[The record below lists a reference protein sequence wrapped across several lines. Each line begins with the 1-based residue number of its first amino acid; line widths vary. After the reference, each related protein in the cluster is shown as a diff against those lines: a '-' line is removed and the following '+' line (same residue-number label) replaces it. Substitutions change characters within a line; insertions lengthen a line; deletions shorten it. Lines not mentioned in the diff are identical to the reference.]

1 MQYFLSGQ
9 KNLGYV
15 FCNEEH
21 PSSKFD
27 KVTNKEILKKSSGCI
42 LCLKSGH

>member
-9 KNLGYV
+9 KNLGCI
-15 FCNEEH
+15 FCHKEH

-27 KVTNKEILKKSSGCI
+27 KVTDKEIL
-42 LCLKSGH
+42 